1 MLSTLNNGAG
11 NSRSDRE
18 EGAGGAVA
26 WGAPLL
32 TKFIAVSNRRGGVGK
47 TTLTM
52 MLAYGLSVA
61 RRQKVLLVDLDAQ
74 ASTSI
79 IMMGHQRWR
88 AAREGHRTTSGL
100 LTHVVGDQA
109 IDCNDYVTQGIG
121 DVALADGKPPV
132 LDIIAS
138 AHDLDD
144 KEALLMIAQQAK
156 YHKISDVFEHMQ
168 DRMGRII
175 RSVDGRYDQVIID
188 CAPGLSQLVWG
199 ALRVADFVLVPYIPD
214 RTAEDNVGWIAQ
226 RLKEL
231 RTPKV
236 FTVPNRVSGQDSR
249 AQGIIGAVSGRY
261 PSLGIQIPA
270 TQPLAAALDYRETPG
285 TLASKFGSA
294 AQHVTGLVDRL
305 LDVVSQPVAVAAE

>member
-1 MLSTLNNGAG
+1 
-11 NSRSDRE
+11 
-18 EGAGGAVA
+18 V
-26 WGAPLL
+26 

-61 RRQKVLLVDLDAQ
+61 RRQKVLLIDLDAQ

-88 AAREGHRTTSGL
+88 AAREEKRTAASL
-100 LTHVVGDQA
+100 LSEIVTDAAVS
-109 IDCNDYVTQGIG
+109 CKDYISQGIG
-121 DVALADGKPPV
+121 DVTLGDGKAPA
-132 LDIIAS
+132 LDIVPS

-144 KEALLMIAQQAK
+144 KEALLLIAQQARF
-156 YHKISDVFEHMQ
+156 HKISDAFDNMQ
-168 DRMGRII
+168 DRMGKII
-175 RSVDGRYDQVIID
+175 RSADGSYDQVIID

-199 ALRVADFVLVPYIPD
+199 ALRVADFVLVPFIPD
-214 RTAEDNVGWIAQ
+214 RTAEDNVGWLAQ
-226 RLKEL
+226 RL
-231 RTPKV
+231 RQIGAPQV
-236 FTVPNRVSGQDSR
+236 FTVPNRVSGQDGR
-249 AQGIIGAVSGRY
+249 AQGIVAAVSGRY

-294 AQHVTGLVDRL
+294 VQHVNALADRV
-305 LDVVSQPVAVAAE
+305 LDVINKPIAVAAE